1 MTRDR
6 TAGITLAL
14 GAAAV
19 SGVAVFV
26 NSYGV
31 RAVPDATVYTTAKNL
46 VAAVVLAVGAALVAQ
61 PWRRADQFG
70 RRVDR
75 PGPRWPR
82 LRPRQVAGL
91 AAVAATG
98 GSIGFVLFFEG
109 LARASST
116 QAAFLHKTLVI
127 WVALFAVV
135 ILRER
140 LRLLHVAAIAVLVA
154 GQAVLSGGL
163 SGLRFGVGEW
173 LVLAATLVWSGE
185 TVLASWL
192 LREVPVRYV
201 AVTRIAGGVALLAA
215 WLAVSGRWP
224 TLVRIGGEGWLWA
237 TVTGVILAGYVSLWF
252 SALAAAPA
260 VDVTAVLVPAAVV
273 TGVLNIVVNQVAVT
287 VSSAT
292 GMLVVVVGTVLA
304 VLAAMGR
311 PALGSRPRESL

>member
-46 VAAVVLAVGAALVAQ
+46 VAAVVLAVVAALVA
-61 PWRRADQFG
+61 RRRTDRE
-70 RRVDR
+70 RRDR
-75 PGPRWPR
+75 PR
-82 LRPRQVAGL
+82 LQPRQIVGL
-91 AAVAATG
+91 AAVAAIG

-116 QAAFLHKTLVI
+116 QAAFLHKTLIV
-127 WVALFAVV
+127 WVAVLAVI

-140 LRLLHVAAIAVLVA
+140 LGLLHVAAIAVLVA
-154 GQAVLSGGL
+154 GQAVLSGGV
-163 SGLRFGVGEW
+163 SSLRFGVGEW
-173 LVLAATLVWSGE
+173 LVLAATVVWSAE
-185 TVLASWL
+185 TVLVSWL

-201 AVTRIAGGVALLAA
+201 ALARMAGGTALLMA
-215 WLAVSGRWP
+215 WLVVTGRWS
-224 TLVRIGGEGWLWA
+224 TLVGLSAEGWLWA
-237 TVTGVILAGYVSLWF
+237 VVTGLILAGYVALWI
-252 SALAAAPA
+252 SALAKAPA
-260 VDVTAVLVPAAVV
+260 IDVTAVLVPAAVV
-273 TGVLNIVVNQVAVT
+273 TGVLNVVVNQAPVT
-287 VSSAT
+287 PSNTT
-292 GMLVVVVGTVLA
+292 GMLVVLVGAALA
-304 VLAAMGR
+304 IGAATSR

>member
-61 PWRRADQFG
+61 PWRRVSQRGQRMAATG
-70 RRVDR
+70 HGVDR
-75 PGPRWPR
+75 PRW
-82 LRPRQVAGL
+82 RPRQIAGL
-91 AAVAATG
+91 VAVAATG

-140 LRLLHVAAIAVLVA
+140 LRMLHLAAIAVLVA

-192 LREVPVRYV
+192 LRDVPVRSV
-201 AVTRIAGGVALLAA
+201 AVARMAGGVALLAA
-215 WLAVSGRWP
+215 WLAVTGRWP
-224 TLVRIGGEGWLWA
+224 ALVGLGGEGWLWA

-260 VDVTAVLVPAAVV
+260 VDVTAALVPAAVV
-273 TGVLNIVVNQVAVT
+273 TGVLNIVVHQTAVT

-292 GMLVVVVGTVLA
+292 GMLVVLVGTVLA
-304 VLAAMGR
+304 VLAATGR
-311 PALGSRPRESL
+311 PALGSRRA

>member
-46 VAAVVLAVGAALVAQ
+46 VAAIVLAVGAALVAR
-61 PWRRADQFG
+61 PWRRADQLG

-75 PGPRWPR
+75 PGRRR
-82 LRPRQVAGL
+82 LRPRQIVGL
-91 AAVAATG
+91 VAVAATG

-109 LARASST
+109 LATASST

-135 ILRER
+135 ALRER
-140 LRLLHVAAIAVLVA
+140 LRLLHVAAILVLVA

-201 AVTRIAGGVALLAA
+201 AVTRMAGGVALLAA
-215 WLAVSGRWP
+215 WLAVTGRWP
-224 TLVRIGGEGWLWA
+224 ALVGLGGEGWLWA
-237 TVTGVILAGYVSLWF
+237 TVTGGILAGYVSLWF

-260 VDVTAVLVPAAVV
+260 VDVTAVLVPAALV
-273 TGVLNIVVNQVAVT
+273 TGVLNIVVNQATVT

-292 GMLVVVVGTVLA
+292 GMLVVLVGTVLA

-311 PALGSRPRESL
+311 PALKSRPRESV

>member
-46 VAAVVLAVGAALVAQ
+46 VAAIVLAVVAALVA
-61 PWRRADQFG
+61 PTR
-70 RRVDR
+70 RRVER
-75 PGPRWPR
+75 PRLGPR
-82 LRPRQVAGL
+82 QIVGL

-135 ILRER
+135 VLRER
-140 LRLLHVAAIAVLVA
+140 LRPLHVVAIAVLVI
-154 GQAVLSGGL
+154 GQAVLSGGV

-173 LVLAATLVWSGE
+173 LVLAATLVWTAE

-192 LREVPVRYV
+192 LRAVPVRYV
-201 AVTRIAGGVALLAA
+201 ALTRMAGGVVLLAL
-215 WLAVSGRWP
+215 WLAVTGRWP
-224 TLVRIGGEGWLWA
+224 ALVGLGAEGWLWA
-237 TVTGVILAGYVSLWF
+237 GVTGMILAGYVGLWF
-252 SALAAAPA
+252 SALAKAPA
-260 VDVTAVLVPAAVV
+260 VDVTAVLVPAAAV
-273 TGVLNIVVNQVAVT
+273 TGVLNVVVNHAPVT
-287 VSSAT
+287 PASAT
-292 GMLVVVVGTVLA
+292 GMLVVLVGAALA
-304 VLAAMGR
+304 IGAATSR